1 MECLGRFVCL
11 SPFSMLCCNI
21 MLIIFE
27 KLILGIVMSRLT
39 IAISLYFSL
48 IGMTQ
53 AGSEH
58 VQELDNL
65 IITTPLGE
73 STANTALPVSILSG
87 DELRMKAASSVGE
100 TLKNEPGITS
110 QSFGPGVGQPVIRGQ
125 SGSRVHVLQ
134 NGLGSLDVSSL
145 SPDHAN
151 STEALWAERI
161 EVLRGPATLLY
172 GSGAIGGVVNVMDNR
187 IPDHVPEKVVEGAI
201 EQRYN
206 TVNEGKSTAFKL
218 DGGKGM
224 LAWHLDGF
232 YRDSIN
238 LQIPGSAVDE
248 TAAAEEHDDHEEH
261 QESSQG
267 RLLNSNTR
275 ARSGTAGFSLVGDKG
290 FIGVSINHLDNNYGV
305 PPGAHEHEHEEE
317 AGSESV
323 RIDLQQ
329 TRYDMKA
336 ELYEPFEFA
345 DSMRMRLGYNDYQHA
360 EVENGV
366 AGTVYNNEG
375 FESRVE
381 LIQKPWAFFDHGV
394 IGVQTK
400 NSEFSALGDEAVVPK
415 SDINSFGF
423 FTVQDIHTEYL
434 TYEMGMRVEQQWIE
448 PEDRAESSHTPV
460 SFSASALWSITEQDS
475 IKLMFSRSQR
485 APDIQELFSNGPHLA
500 TASYELG
507 DTGLIEETSHNLEL
521 GLHIDRDWV
530 QADFNL
536 YHNWV
541 QEYITQINNGMFFD
555 HDAETIVANCAG
567 DCLPVFLSQQKDA
580 EFQGFEAQVTVPV
593 LRNDYGQLNS
603 QLFADYVRGRF
614 TDGSDIPRM
623 PPLRYGMELAWT
635 HTDWMA
641 NIRITRAERQDN
653 PGINETETDGYWLLN
668 LGANYRLHAGEH
680 VDMLWF
686 VKANNLLD
694 DEIRNSVSYL
704 RNVAPEAGRGAE
716 MGLRIEF

>member
-1 MECLGRFVCL
+1 
-11 SPFSMLCCNI
+11 
-21 MLIIFE
+21 
-27 KLILGIVMSRLT
+27 MSRLL
-39 IAISLYFSL
+39 ISVSL
-48 IGMTQ
+48 SFCGVGLAY

-58 VQELDNL
+58 VHELDNL
-65 IITTPLGE
+65 IISAPNNE
-73 STANTALPVSILSG
+73 SAANTALPVSVLSG

-172 GSGAIGGVVNVMDNR
+172 GSGAIGGVVNVLDNR
-187 IPDHVPEKVVEGAI
+187 IPDHIPEKIVQGAV

-218 DGGKGM
+218 DGGKGI

-238 LQIPGSAVDE
+238 LKIPGSAVDE
-248 TAAAEEHDDHEEH
+248 AAVADDHEGH

-267 RLLNSNTR
+267 RLLNTNTR
-275 ARSGTAGFSLVGDKG
+275 ARSGTTGFSLVGDSS

-305 PPGAHEHEHEEE
+305 PLGAHDHEE
-317 AGSESV
+317 GGDESV

-336 ELYEPFEFA
+336 EIFDPVAFA
-345 DSMRMRLGYNDYQHA
+345 DSLRMRLGYNDYQHT

-375 FESRVE
+375 FESRIE

-394 IGVQTK
+394 VGVQTK
-400 NSEFSALGDEAVVPK
+400 NSEFSAIGEEAVVPK
-415 SDINSFGF
+415 SDIDSFGF
-423 FTVQDIHTEYL
+423 FSVQDIHTEQM
-434 TYEMGMRVEQQWIE
+434 TYEFGMRVEQQWIMPVNRE
-448 PEDRAESSHTPV
+448 ETSHTPV
-460 SFSASALWSITEQDS
+460 SFSTSALWSVTDQDS
-475 IKLMFSRSQR
+475 IKLTFSRSQR
-485 APDIQELFSNGPHLA
+485 APDIQELFSFGPHLA
-500 TASYELG
+500 TSTFDIGNA
-507 DTGLIEETSHNLEL
+507 DLIEETSHNIEL
-521 GLHIDRDWV
+521 GFHIDRDWL

-536 YHNWV
+536 YQNWV
-541 QEYITQINNGMFFD
+541 QDYITQINNGLFFD
-555 HDAETIVANCAG
+555 HDTESIVGICAN
-567 DCLPVFLSQQKDA
+567 DCLPVFQTQQKDA
-580 EFQGFEAQVTVPV
+580 EFQGFEAQLTIP
-593 LRNDYGQLNS
+593 LWSTKYGQLDS

-614 TDGSDIPRM
+614 SDGSDIPRM
-623 PPLRYGMELAWT
+623 PPLRYGMQLDWAD
-635 HTDWMA
+635 TDWSA

-653 PGINETETDGYWLLN
+653 SGFNEAETDGYWLLN
-668 LGANYRLHAGEH
+668 LGTNYRLHAGEH

-704 RNVAPEAGRGAE
+704 RSVAPEAGRGAE